1 MIWLEGGLDP
11 LLLSVKKKEDASSK
25 GMRIAF
31 PFPNLRRCYGFFPRA
46 SREEGSPADTGI
58 SAQWIPFQT
67 CDLQNW
73 DPALRQGARLSTR
86 NRLVI
91 RGIQMQTALGD
102 SVTSDEAAFF
112 NWDQFPKRDSAEF
125 PAAEGMNTSVLTGES
140 QQHTTASVPSTSS
153 SLHLKCFP
161 PRHMQTS
168 FSAPPDL
175 YQMSLL
181 SDTFLDPLIKAIL
194 LPPQIL
200 YPFPDLFSLVALIWH
215 PWILY
220 YFVLLCFSLH
230 CIGISKGE
238 DAGLYCSVLYIQHSG
253 QHWPS
258 RDSQ

>member
-1 MIWLEGGLDP
+1 MDSSLEPPGRKAALLTLGFQPNEFHFRHVISRTEILPWGREPGSLHGTDWLLGAFRCRLPWETVWP
-11 LLLSVKKKEDASSK
+11 QMRLLSS
-25 GMRIAF
+25 
-31 PFPNLRRCYGFFPRA
+31 
-46 SREEGSPADTGI
+46 TGTN
-58 SAQWIPFQT
+58 FQ
-67 CDLQNW
+67 
-73 DPALRQGARLSTR
+73 
-86 NRLVI
+86 
-91 RGIQMQTALGD
+91 RGIQLSFQQLR
-102 SVTSDEAAFF
+102 E
-112 NWDQFPKRDSAEF
+112 WIPQYW
-125 PAAEGMNTSVLTGES
+125 LTGES